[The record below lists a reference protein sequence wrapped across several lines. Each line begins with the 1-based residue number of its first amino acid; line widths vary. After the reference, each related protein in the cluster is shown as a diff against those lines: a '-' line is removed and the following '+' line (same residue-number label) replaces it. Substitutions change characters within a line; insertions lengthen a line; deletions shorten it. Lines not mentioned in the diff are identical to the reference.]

1 MKGTVPS
8 SWKLT
13 SLAPKIW
20 QIYNEEYKKP
30 LKLRGWP
37 MQYFITA
44 MTMLILD
51 YLPEY
56 GIEDDD
62 EISDMIRHSIDASG
76 LVPSMVLQ
84 RAI

>member
-1 MKGTVPS
+1 
-8 SWKLT
+8 
-13 SLAPKIW
+13 
-20 QIYNEEYKKP
+20 
-30 LKLRGWP
+30 